1 MNRMP
6 SWTPPFL
13 KALALHGAIIAVLFW
28 RWQSQ
33 PEPVVAP
40 LSPAPE
46 VIEATALDEAQVE
59 AELER
64 IKAQEAAARQAEQAR
79 QEKLKRQRMAEER
92 RLRELKRKQQKEK
105 KTLQQLAEAKR
116 KKAREEARRLAEL
129 KKRQQEE
136 KARLAKLEKARRE
149 AEKKRLEEQ
158 KKKREEEERKK
169 RLAEEKKRQQE
180 EAKRQAEAEA
190 LRQQQLA
197 QQRQRINRQAAEA
210 TAKVKQKVER
220 YWLKPA
226 SYQSGLSCTIQ
237 VRVIP
242 GGEVVEAKVIQSSG
256 DRAFD
261 RSAEVAVRKAS
272 PLPIPDDPALFSRFR
287 EFKFIFKPE
296 G

>member
-13 KALALHGAIIAVLFW
+13 KALVLHGAIIAVLFW

-33 PEPVVAP
+33 PEPVIAP
-40 LSPAPE
+40 PSPAPE
-46 VIEATALDEAQVE
+46 IIEATALDEAQVE

-116 KKAREEARRLAEL
+116 KKAREEAKRLAEL

-158 KKKREEEERKK
+158 KRKREEEERQK
-169 RLAEEKKRQQE
+169 RLAEEKKRQE
-180 EAKRQAEAEA
+180 AEAEA

-197 QQRQRINRQAAEA
+197 RQRQRINRQAAEA